1 VSASKSPPTCYRLTF
16 DSEGGSLT
24 HAELLKHADMT
35 DKAQLCAAR
44 RKRQRVYVAQTGL
57 IGGASPPTRR

>member
-1 VSASKSPPTCYRLTF
+1 VYRLTF

-35 DKAQLCAAR
+35 DKAKQLCAVR

-57 IGGASPPTRR
+57 IGGASPPTKR